1 MLQSAKLENSWQSK
15 SKDYCM
21 DIPAK
26 LIEDMKTAMKSGDKV
41 RLETIRGLRSQMKNV
56 EIDKGRSLTEDE
68 VIQVLNNAA
77 KKRRESIEQ
86 FKLVNRFDR
95 ASEEQKE
102 LEIIQE
108 YLPRQMTEKEIED
121 LVTDAMRNVNANSPS
136 DMGKVMGAVMP
147 QLKGRADGK
156 LVQKIVQQK
165 LATL

>member
-1 MLQSAKLENSWQSK
+1 
-15 SKDYCM
+15 M
-21 DIPAK
+21 DVPDK

-41 RLETIRGLRSQMKNV
+41 RLETIRGLRSQMKNA

-77 KKRRESIEQ
+77 KKRKESIEQ

-95 ASEEQKE
+95 ASEEQEE

-121 LVTDAMRNVNANSPS
+121 LVATVMQNVNANSPS
-136 DMGKVMGAVMP
+136 DMGKVMGAIMP

-156 LVQKIVQQK
+156 LVQKIVQHK
-165 LATL
+165 LSTL